1 MSENRNKQPDLTR
14 TCDECG
20 SAYIAPASRMMNLG
34 PECAHI
40 LYGYPN
46 CEHVFR
52 GGKCVKCLWN
62 GSRSEYLR
70 ELLDQHNR

>member
-1 MSENRNKQPDLTR
+1 MKNQTDLIR

-20 SAYIAPASRMMNLG
+20 SAYLTSASQMASLC

-40 LYGYPN
+40 LYGYPY

-52 GGKCVKCLWN
+52 DGECVKCLWN

-70 ELLDQHNR
+70 LLLEEKPSL

>member
-1 MSENRNKQPDLTR
+1 MKNQTDLIR

-20 SAYIAPASRMMNLG
+20 SAFLASASQMASLC

-70 ELLDQHNR
+70 LLLDEKPPL